1 MNFKKFGVI
10 ALLAAAVFT
19 SCQTEKEALEEHH
32 FTNKLFVNA
41 DAKTNEILVKA
52 GVPDQVRTLSVSTAL
67 KVEEPISG
75 VFVADT
81 NYVENYKKEFAEAE
95 VVALP
100 LEHVAITNPEVVIP
114 KGSNKSSDATVTFTN
129 ISSLDRAQVY
139 VLPVVLKNVTDI
151 NVIASKLVTYY
162 VFRGA
167 ALVNVV
173 CNMKDNRAGAKE
185 WKTPEKFQN
194 MKKFTA
200 EALVRMN
207 TTGPHFISTVM
218 GTEGGYLLRFGDAG
232 VPEIQLQIA
241 GSPNQTNSNMQI
253 ELGKWVHIACVFE
266 EGYTTVYFDGR
277 VVLDKQPS
285 GNANGVTWGA
295 YGNDE
300 GENNNKRY
308 FWIGYSYESSR
319 YFDGDMCEV
328 RIWDHCLKAEEIN
341 AEDHFYYVDPESEG
355 LIAYWKMD
363 EGSGTVLKDSTPN
376 GNDLTL
382 RAEAAW
388 PKVSLPVVVK

>member
-1 MNFKKFGVI
+1 MNFMKFGVI
-10 ALLAAAVFT
+10 ALVAAVSFT
-19 SCQTEKEALEEHH
+19 ACKTEKEAMEEHH
-32 FTNKLFVNA
+32 FTNKLYVNMG
-41 DAKTNEILVKA
+41 TNSDEILVKA
-52 GVPDQVRTLSVSTAL
+52 GLADQVRNLSVSTAL
-67 KVEEPISG
+67 KVEEDITG

-81 NYVENYKKEFAEAE
+81 SYVKNYREEFSEPG
-95 VVALP
+95 VIALP
-100 LEHVAITNPEVVIP
+100 LEFCGITNPEVTIK
-114 KGSNKSSDATVTFTN
+114 KGSNKSSDAIVTFTN
-129 ISSLDRAQVY
+129 VGNLDRAKVY
-139 VLPVVLKNVTDI
+139 VMPVVLKNVTDI
-151 NVIASKLVTYY
+151 NVISSKLVTYY

-167 ALVNVV
+167 ALINVV

-194 MKKFTA
+194 MKTFTA

-232 VPEIQLQIA
+232 VPETQLQIA
-241 GSPNQTNSNMQI
+241 GSPNQTNSNMTI
-253 ELGKWVHIACVFE
+253 ELGKWVHIACVFN

-277 VVLDKQPS
+277 VVLDNQPS

-328 RIWDHCLKAEEIN
+328 RIWDHCLTQEQIN
-341 AEDHFYYVDPESEG
+341 AKDHFYYVDPESDG

-382 RAEAAW
+382 RSEAAW
-388 PKVSLPVVVK
+388 PKVSLPAAE

>member
-1 MNFKKFGVI
+1 MKFNKFGVI

-32 FTNKLFVNA
+32 FTNKLYVNM
-41 DAKTNEILVKA
+41 DAQSNEILVKA
-52 GVPDQVRTLSVSTAL
+52 GIPDQVRTLSVSTAL
-67 KVEEPISG
+67 QVEEAISG
-75 VFVADT
+75 VFVADVS
-81 NYVENYKKEFAEAE
+81 YVENYKQEFAEPDAE
-95 VVALP
+95 ALP
-100 LEHVAITNPEVVIP
+100 LENVAITNPEVVIL
-114 KGSNKSSDATVTFTN
+114 KGSNKSSEATVTFTN
-129 ISSLDRAQVY
+129 ISELDRSKVY
-139 VLPVVLKNVTDI
+139 VMPIVLKNVTDI
-151 NVIASKLVTYY
+151 NVLQSKLVTYY

-167 ALVNVV
+167 ALINVV

-185 WKTPEKFQN
+185 WATPEKFQN
-194 MKKFTA
+194 MKTFTA

-207 TTGPHFISTVM
+207 TTGPHFISTLM

-232 VPEIQLQIA
+232 VPEKQLQIA
-241 GSPNQTNSNMQI
+241 GSPNQTNSNMGI
-253 ELGKWVHIACVFE
+253 ELGEWVHVACVFN
-266 EGYTTVYFDGR
+266 EGYTTVYFNGR
-277 VVLDKQPS
+277 VVLDNAPS

-319 YFDGDMCEV
+319 YFDGDMSEV
-328 RIWDHCLKAEEIN
+328 RIWDHCLTSEEIN
-341 AEDHFYYVDPESEG
+341 AKDHFYYVDPESAG

-363 EGSGTVLKDSTPN
+363 EGKGAVLKDSSPN

-382 RAEAAW
+382 KSEPVW
-388 PKVSLPVVVK
+388 PKVTLPVVE

>member
-1 MNFKKFGVI
+1 MNFMKFGVI
-10 ALLAAAVFT
+10 ALVAAVSFT
-19 SCQTEKEALEEHH
+19 ACKTEKEAMEEHH
-32 FTNKLFVNA
+32 FTNKLYVNMG
-41 DAKTNEILVKA
+41 TNSDEILVKA
-52 GVPDQVRTLSVSTAL
+52 GLADQVRNLSVSTAL
-67 KVEEPISG
+67 KVEEDITG

-81 NYVENYKKEFAEAE
+81 SYVKNYREEFSEPG
-95 VVALP
+95 VIALP
-100 LEHVAITNPEVVIP
+100 LEFCGITNPEVTIK
-114 KGSNKSSDATVTFTN
+114 KGSNKSSDAIVTFTN
-129 ISSLDRAQVY
+129 VGNLDRAKVY
-139 VLPVVLKNVTDI
+139 VMPVVLKNVTDI
-151 NVIASKLVTYY
+151 NVISSKLVTYY

-167 ALVNVV
+167 ALINVV

-194 MKKFTA
+194 MKTFTA

-232 VPEIQLQIA
+232 VPETQLQIA
-241 GSPNQTNSNMQI
+241 GSPNQTNSNMTI
-253 ELGKWVHIACVFE
+253 ELGKWVHIACVFN

-277 VVLDKQPS
+277 VVLDNQPS

-328 RIWDHCLKAEEIN
+328 RIWDHCLTQEQIN
-341 AEDHFYYVDPESEG
+341 AKDHFYYVDPESDG
-355 LIAYWKMD
+355 LVAYWKMD

-382 RAEAAW
+382 RSEAAW
-388 PKVSLPVVVK
+388 PKVSLPAAE